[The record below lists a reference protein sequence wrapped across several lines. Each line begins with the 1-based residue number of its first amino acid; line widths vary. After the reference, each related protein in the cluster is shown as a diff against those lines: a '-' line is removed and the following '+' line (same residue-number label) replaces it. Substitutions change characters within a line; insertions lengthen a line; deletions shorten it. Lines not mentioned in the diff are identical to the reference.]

1 MEQQFIKSVSIVAHD
16 LSAILPVLAAIV
28 SPVSVRSLWTRA
40 SGLHY
45 MPMGSR
51 SRRDCQMVDFWM
63 TADVTSGVNAVYV
76 TGRKLVNAMMLAT
89 PLYVSSLC
97 FR

>member
-1 MEQQFIKSVSIVAHD
+1 
-16 LSAILPVLAAIV
+16 
-28 SPVSVRSLWTRA
+28 
-40 SGLHY
+40 
-45 MPMGSR
+45 
-51 SRRDCQMVDFWM
+51 MVDFWM